1 MVQDFDMRGHV
12 KAVLLISFV
21 LKPAKNPNAP
31 RHYNVFPIPILSMY
45 IFLAY
50 LFFKEINF

>member
-21 LKPAKNPNAP
+21 LKLAKNPNAMP
-31 RHYNVFPIPILSMY
+31 YNVLPIPFF
-45 IFLAY
+45 IFY
-50 LFFKEINF
+50 FIFFWLTYSKDINF